1 MQRDALDTATNEN
14 LRALAYSIAQRNVA
28 ERIANMG
35 GVVVVDDERK
45 ARGSSKKKQQADR
58 PSSRVRLLDIFHFF
72 SWLGPESTLHGMG
85 GRYESREMK

>member
-35 GVVVVDDERK
+35 GVVVVDDDRK
-45 ARGSSKKKQQADR
+45 ARGSTKKKQQTDR
-58 PSSRVRLLDIFHFF
+58 TSSRVRVRRKYILF
-72 SWLGPESTLHGMG
+72 GLHL
-85 GRYESREMK
+85 E